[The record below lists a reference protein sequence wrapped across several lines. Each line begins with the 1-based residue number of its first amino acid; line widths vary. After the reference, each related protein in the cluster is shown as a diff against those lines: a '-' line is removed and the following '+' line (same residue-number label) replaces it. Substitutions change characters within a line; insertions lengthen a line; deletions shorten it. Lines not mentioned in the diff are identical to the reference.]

1 MEGSVSEFL
10 TVRLSSQKE
19 ANIPWLVWSAEQQEV
34 IASGEVAGWEALH
47 ELESY
52 AEQRSVLV
60 LLAAS
65 DLILSSVEIPPGAAR
80 QLESMLPYLLE
91 DEIAQD
97 VEDLHFSVLSKSR
110 ESADV
115 VGVDRLWLRACLDQL
130 KACDFDVKRV
140 LPDVLAIPQ
149 AEQGLAALQLGD
161 DWLVRKS
168 ATQGIAVNAEWLNL
182 LAASD
187 WVKQEDEYLPLQAL
201 TPLPELALAEQQV
214 WRSEP
219 TGLVMQLLTQE
230 ALSSKFNL
238 LTGSFKPKSSLLRH
252 WQTWRKVAIAAALF
266 VAVSVSYSLFQAH
279 QYEAQANA
287 YRAESERIFRSI
299 FPDKQK
305 IPTVTYLKRQMSDEM
320 ARLSGGASVGS
331 VLKWLSPLPEA
342 LTGVNLQLQ
351 SIKFDSNRS
360 EIRLEATSRDFQSF
374 EQARIKLE
382 QFFAVEQGQLNK
394 NGEQVF
400 GVFVVRPK

>member
-1 MEGSVSEFL
+1 MSEFL

-34 IASGEVAGWEALH
+34 IASGEVAGWEGLP
-47 ELESY
+47 ELASY

-65 DLILSSVEIPPGAAR
+65 DLILSSVEIPPGATR

-97 VEDLHFSVLSKSR
+97 VEDLHFCVLSKGR
-110 ESADV
+110 ETADV
-115 VGVDRLWLRACLDQL
+115 VGIDRLWLRACLEHL
-130 KACDFDVKRV
+130 KACGFDVKRV
-140 LPDVLAIPQ
+140 LPDVLAIPRP
-149 AEQGLAALQLGD
+149 EQGLAALQLGD
-161 DWLVRKS
+161 EWLVRKS
-168 ATQGIAVNAEWLNL
+168 TTQGIAIDAQWLGL

-187 WVKQEDEYLPLQAL
+187 WVKLEDEFLPLHAL
-201 TPLPELALAEQQV
+201 TPLPELALAEQQT
-214 WRSEP
+214 WCSEP
-219 TGLVMQLLTQE
+219 SGLVMQLLTQE
-230 ALSSKFNL
+230 ALSGKFNL
-238 LTGSFKPKSSLLRH
+238 LTGSFKPKSSWLRH
-252 WQTWRKVAIAAALF
+252 WHVWRKVAIAAGLF
-266 VAVSVSYSLFQAH
+266 VAVSISYSLFQTH

-287 YRAESERIFRSI
+287 YREESERIFRSI

-320 ARLSGGASVGS
+320 ARLSGGSSVGS

-342 LTGVNLQLQ
+342 LKGVNLQVQ

-360 EIRLEATSRDFQSF
+360 EIRLEATGRDFQGF
-374 EQARIKLE
+374 EQARTQLE
-382 QFFAVEQGQLNK
+382 QYFAVEQGQLNK

-400 GVFVVRPK
+400 GVFVVKPK

>member
-19 ANIPWLVWSAEQQEV
+19 ADIPWLVWSAEQQEV
-34 IASGEVAGWEALH
+34 IASGQVAGWEALH
-47 ELESY
+47 EIESY
-52 AEQRSVLV
+52 ADQRSVVV

-65 DLILSSVEIPPGAAR
+65 DLILTSVEIPPGASR
-80 QLESMLPYLLE
+80 QLENMLPYLLE

-97 VEDLHFSVLSKSR
+97 VEDVHFCVLSKGR
-110 ESADV
+110 ETADV
-115 VGVDRLWLRACLDQL
+115 VGVERLWLRACLDHL
-130 KACDFDVKRV
+130 KSCGFDVKRV
-140 LPDVLAIPQ
+140 LPDVLAIPRP
-149 AEQGLAALQLGD
+149 EHGLAALQLGD
-161 DWLVRKS
+161 EWLVRKS
-168 ATQGIAVNAEWLNL
+168 TTQGMAVDAQWLSL

-187 WVKQEDEYLPLQAL
+187 WVQNEGEYLPLQAL
-201 TPLPELALAEQQV
+201 TPLPELSLAETQE
-214 WRSEP
+214 WRYEP
-219 TGLVMQLLTQE
+219 SGLVMQLLTQE
-230 ALSSKFNL
+230 ALTSKFNL
-238 LTGSFKPKSSLLRH
+238 LTGSFKLKSSWLRY
-252 WQTWRKVAIAAALF
+252 WQIWRKVAIAAGLF
-266 VAVSVSYSLFQAH
+266 VAVSISYSLFQAH
-279 QYEAQANA
+279 QYEAQADA

-342 LTGVNLQLQ
+342 LKGINLQLQ

-374 EQARIKLE
+374 EQARTQLE
-382 QFFAVEQGQLNK
+382 QYFAVEQGQLNK

-400 GVFVVRPK
+400 GVFVVKPK

>member
-1 MEGSVSEFL
+1 MSEFL

-34 IASGEVAGWEALH
+34 IASGEVAGWEALSD
-47 ELESY
+47 LASY

-65 DLILSSVEIPPGAAR
+65 DLILNSVEIPPGATR

-97 VEDLHFSVLSKSR
+97 VEDLHFCVLSKGR
-110 ESADV
+110 ETADV
-115 VGVDRLWLRACLDQL
+115 VGIDRLWLRACLEHL
-130 KACDFDVKRV
+130 KACGFEVKRV
-140 LPDVLAIPQ
+140 LPDVLAIPRP
-149 AEQGLAALQLGD
+149 EQGLAALQLGD
-161 DWLVRKS
+161 EWLVRKS
-168 ATQGIAVNAEWLNL
+168 TTQGIAIDAQWLGL

-187 WVKQEDEYLPLQAL
+187 WVKHDDEFLPLHAL
-201 TPLPELALAEQQV
+201 TPLPELALAEQQT

-219 TGLVMQLLTQE
+219 SGLVMQLLTQE
-230 ALSSKFNL
+230 ALSGKFNL
-238 LTGSFKPKSSLLRH
+238 LTGSFKPKSSWLRH
-252 WQTWRKVAIAAALF
+252 WHVWRKVAIAAGLF
-266 VAVSVSYSLFQAH
+266 IVVSISYSLFQTH

-320 ARLSGGASVGS
+320 ARLSG
-331 VLKWLSPLPEA
+331 
-342 LTGVNLQLQ
+342 
-351 SIKFDSNRS
+351 
-360 EIRLEATSRDFQSF
+360 
-374 EQARIKLE
+374 
-382 QFFAVEQGQLNK
+382 
-394 NGEQVF
+394 
-400 GVFVVRPK
+400 

>member
-1 MEGSVSEFL
+1 MSEFL

-130 KACDFDVKRV
+130 KACGFDVKRV

-149 AEQGLAALQLGD
+149 AEQWLAALQLGD

-201 TPLPELALAEQQV
+201 TPLPELALVEQQV

-374 EQARIKLE
+374 EQARTKLE